1 VFHVVGKLTASPC
14 LGGWDSTGELSAN
27 AAHGVPALS
36 ENYSPSCLDLE
47 GPDQRSVVKQGSSAG
62 DGRKT
67 MPAPNL
73 DHRHCMAIIIE
84 IGDRLRML
92 LSREST
98 VLPRRLEKLLQAMR
112 YQEK

>member
-1 VFHVVGKLTASPC
+1 
-14 LGGWDSTGELSAN
+14 
-27 AAHGVPALS
+27 
-36 ENYSPSCLDLE
+36 
-47 GPDQRSVVKQGSSAG
+47 
-62 DGRKT
+62 

-98 VLPRRLEKLLQAMR
+98 VLPRRLEQLLQAMR
-112 YQEK
+112 DQEK